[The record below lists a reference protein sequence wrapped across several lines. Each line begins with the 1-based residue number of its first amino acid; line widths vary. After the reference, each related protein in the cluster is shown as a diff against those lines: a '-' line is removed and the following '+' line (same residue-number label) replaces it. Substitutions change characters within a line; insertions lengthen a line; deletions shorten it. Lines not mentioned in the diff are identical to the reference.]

1 MDDSAIIELY
11 NRRSESA
18 IRETDLKYGRLLN
31 HVSDNIVHNAQEAE
45 ECVSDTYLS
54 TWNAIPP
61 EKPDNFRAFLL
72 RIVRNISINKLTRAH
87 RKKRGGG
94 EYRSA
99 LEEMEEAVPDPRSG
113 GNMADEIALR
123 DTINRF
129 LEGLSQEQRAI
140 FIGRYWYFDSVND
153 IARNLG
159 KGVSMVKM
167 TLLRCRERL
176 RDTLEKEGYSI

>member
-18 IRETDLKYGRLLN
+18 IRETDRKYGRLLN

-72 RIVRNISINKLTRAH
+72 RIVRNIS
-87 RKKRGGG
+87 KKDRVFPIDIG
-94 EYRSA
+94 
-99 LEEMEEAVPDPRSG
+99 PRSG